1 MQIKILKKTRR
12 YKAGEVV
19 YLPPDDAIELVED
32 GSAEFVVEEPVKKTV
47 KPKPVTKKK

>member
-19 YLPPDDAIELVED
+19 YLPPDDAIELVE
-32 GSAEFVVEEPVKKTV
+32 GGLAELVIEKPTKKTV
-47 KPKPVTKKK
+47 KSKTVSKK